1 MVSGERR
8 YAPQKRIM
16 ADLLSQN
23 DLNALLGLT
32 AEHGASRPTEPA
44 EGAAPGAGSGPAAPA
59 TGLGP
64 AAPATGLEPAA
75 PATGLGPAAPAT
87 GLGPAAPATGLSQG
101 DLDSL
106 LAGLA
111 DVTTAA
117 RPKGPTP
124 AQQDCAV
131 ASGGTL
137 SQEEIDRLL
146 ADFGR

>member
-1 MVSGERR
+1 
-8 YAPQKRIM
+8 M
-16 ADLLSQN
+16 ADLLSQS
-23 DLNALLGLT
+23 DLNALLGVT
-32 AEHGASRPTEPA
+32 AEDGASRPAEPEEESA
-44 EGAAPGAGSGPAAPA
+44 AGA
-59 TGLGP
+59 
-64 AAPATGLEPAA
+64 
-75 PATGLGPAAPAT
+75 
-87 GLGPAAPATGLSQG
+87 GLSQE

-111 DVTTAA
+111 DFTPAA
-117 RPKGPTP
+117 RPKGPAP

>member
-1 MVSGERR
+1 LVSGERR

-44 EGAAPGAGSGPAAPA
+44 EGA
-59 TGLGP
+59 T
-64 AAPATGLEPAA
+64 
-75 PATGLGPAAPAT
+75 PAT

-111 DVTTAA
+111 DVTPVA

>member
-1 MVSGERR
+1 
-8 YAPQKRIM
+8 M

-32 AEHGASRPTEPA
+32 AEQGASGPTEPA
-44 EGAAPGAGSGPAAPA
+44 EDTAPAA
-59 TGLGP
+59 
-64 AAPATGLEPAA
+64 
-75 PATGLGPAAPAT
+75 
-87 GLGPAAPATGLSQG
+87 GLSQG

-111 DVTTAA
+111 DFTPAA
-117 RPKGPTP
+117 RPKCAAP
-124 AQQDCAV
+124 AQQNCAV

>member
-1 MVSGERR
+1 
-8 YAPQKRIM
+8 M

-32 AEHGASRPTEPA
+32 AEHGTSGPTEPA
-44 EGAAPGAGSGPAAPA
+44 EGSTPGAGLA
-59 TGLGP
+59 
-64 AAPATGLEPAA
+64 
-75 PATGLGPAAPAT
+75 
-87 GLGPAAPATGLSQG
+87 QG

-111 DVTTAA
+111 DFTSAA
-117 RPKGPTP
+117 RPKGPAP

-131 ASGGTL
+131 ASGETL